1 MSRKN
6 IFEIARQTFDL
17 SLEIKRIRR
26 LFEDDETIY
35 ESSHY
40 YTLVGYVRQKG
51 FSKWPNRG
59 HCIDVKDYLSMFDM
73 ENLWSAAVNNP
84 QDMLI
89 LIEIVYNFWHIALH
103 DGAGYYTGT
112 HQSRNFMLLKTIMD
126 DLLAHFNYTAL
137 YFEVSRQLIV
147 IEDKPGVTAVA
158 EIVEPELSYQ
168 ILRYNH
174 YLLKGNLEE
183 KRRIL
188 VAIGA
193 DLEPQRAEIAKAD
206 KSLDDIFFLL
216 NNLHLRHNNTAPGD
230 KNFRQVV
237 ADMDD
242 ATLEAWYDDLYQI
255 MLQAYLK
262 LDQVDISARVMALK
276 QSL

>member
-26 LFEDDETIY
+26 LFEEVETVY
-35 ESSHY
+35 RDGYY
-40 YTLVGYVRQKG
+40 YTLVRYVRHKG

-59 HCIDVKDYLSMFDM
+59 HCIDVTDYLSMFDL
-73 ENLWSAAVNNP
+73 EKLWSAAVNNP
-84 QDMLI
+84 HDMLI
-89 LIEIVYNFWHIALH
+89 LIEIVYDFWYIALH
-103 DGAGYYTGT
+103 EGADYRAGT
-112 HQSRNFMLLKTIMD
+112 QQSRNFVLLKTIMD
-126 DLLAHFNYTAL
+126 DLLAHFNYIAR
-137 YFEVSRQLIV
+137 YFRDSRQLIV

-158 EIVEPELSYQ
+158 EIVQPELSCQ

-183 KRRIL
+183 KRSIL

-193 DLEPQRAEIAKAD
+193 DLEPKRAEIVKAD

-216 NNLHLRHNNTAPGD
+216 NNLHLRHNNTTPGD

-242 ATLEAWYDDLYQI
+242 ATLEAWYDDLYQM
-255 MLQAYLK
+255 MLQTYLK
-262 LDQVDISARVMALK
+262 LDQVDISARVVVLK